1 MPLDPRILEY
11 VERQRAERGID
22 WFREQLAAEEE
33 LPEDPTILG
42 ELGKG
47 ALAGIDNLQ
56 AGAYGVGAMAA
67 QAVGAEGLRDSA
79 LEGYERNIA
88 EAQEN
93 APAVGSYEDVGGFRD
108 AALYAA
114 GGLGQLA
121 PSLALSVGTGG
132 VGGLLVR
139 GAALKAGQLAGQR
152 VAQEGGEELLQSQ
165 VQKQVANQLLARG
178 ATVGAA
184 GSEGATIAGQVYGD
198 RAAEGEYGIAV
209 PLATGVAAGAL
220 GGIAD
225 SRVINAVLGTSK
237 AGVGRTAATVAGL
250 ESATEVGQT
259 ALENLAKG
267 DPLTQGMIDAG
278 ILGGIGGGIVGGAA
292 RAIGGA
298 PTEDP
303 LNARDPLGDALAR
316 ATEQRNT
323 RADERG
329 LTSVAPDAQF
339 QKPDGAPLDEF
350 GMDGTAAAL
359 ARARALKDGTE
370 GPISSSTPT
379 REALP
384 SPEMVF
390 GASGA
395 TPMPDRSGTIDLSTQ
410 LANPVEQ
417 AKVRNQGA
425 LSTAE
430 ALRRA
435 SLVEDKQGP
444 ISSPPPQAPAA
455 GAITGQPGTVQ
466 PDLTATRQTPAQ
478 GAASAAADEK
488 AQATYAARQAEE
500 QRRAQAMQAAA
511 PQTMRLRDG
520 SLLVDGNVESVI
532 TKFGAR
538 YDDTLQATV
547 VPPKQAKKAEAFLA
561 QPATPAAAAPPAQ
574 GMQGGG
580 ASVTSVIPSSA
591 KLPSIPEARAKRE
604 GWQRF
609 KRAET
614 MGVPRAEMPQ
624 IKAGDRA
631 SLVQFVRARGVS
643 NTQETVDPASLQ
655 PTQLEYSPSK
665 VAKAREFVGEDRA
678 ILVSSDNRIIDGHH
692 QWLAKREAGVPIRV
706 IRLEKPAAE
715 LLPMVRE
722 FPSATFEAGSTRN
735 IAAAPAVAESTE
747 PALSRKETADGVQA
761 APQTAEASGA
771 VPDAVAARPGRTP
784 KVSRRERIATVLAEA
799 AEARGD
805 EAPKRTRVVEPPLKL
820 SGMKLILGQTFGREV
835 VFFDTDD
842 DNAPNGFADP
852 EDPKALYINTRAEKP
867 VQRIVMHELLHSLRT
882 TNEKSYRALKRQV
895 QDMVESDAM
904 TKWRDTY
911 LRKLSRKEGGGYEG
925 DIRDDLVIEEILADA
940 MGDYGTT
947 QEFWQKLS
955 ERMEPSLFQRVVQTF
970 AKILQKMMD
979 ALGKRSDLG
988 SKRYFSDLQGVQ
1000 RALLEFADANR
1011 LDNTEDA
1018 DVERDEVMQA
1028 RRTAPLPV
1036 GKAVNEAID
1045 SAADLDAAFRFAS
1058 SKTFGTNRAF
1068 KVELQSRLRAL
1079 ARGMNRDLSEETDAN
1094 DQYLVRMVERDAKIA
1109 LRDNANAVGWYDEK
1123 VSKARAVLALIHPE
1137 IETDSNARFAFTW
1150 ALAATSNGLKVDKNF
1165 ELAERAY
1172 RRYVAEGKMPT
1183 DIGIGTAS
1191 KAINDAMRVFNAM
1204 SAKMPLEKFAE
1215 LMTTKAPV
1223 REIEKLTGYEVSGE
1237 SPDAE
1242 VYGAAIIGPKIGN
1255 GFFANLYGHFEQL
1268 TMDRWLMRTWG
1279 RWTGTLIERN
1289 QEQINAKRE
1298 LLPTLIRKL
1307 SAEERAELGRIIG
1320 KRIGEKASNAD
1331 EIAAAIT
1338 KASQKSVNRDRM
1350 ADIAT
1355 LSDLSALDDLLGKAK
1370 KGQARESIGD
1380 EIRKAGNALTKYIDG
1395 QKESPKGAVER
1406 RRIRRVFNRSLAS
1419 LQKQYPGLT
1428 MSDLQALLWYP
1439 EKRLYDAA
1447 GAIAEDDDAEAGYAD
1462 DEAPDYA
1469 NSAVKLAGLAG
1480 VEKSKI
1486 DAAIKEV
1493 DRARNQL
1500 ERGPGAAQRAGGVS
1514 RADAEAR
1521 ATAGAQLS
1529 RRAVGGGAGGRPSP
1543 DGQVPASERAVPQAE
1558 RSAEEQ
1564 AGQLKP
1570 LPGYAHRKVEGAGP
1584 IPEIVA
1590 AAEQY
1595 ARQAGIP
1602 IKRQARYAT
1611 VDETRGKR
1619 ISDAYAEMQ
1628 HTPNDP
1634 AVREAYRELIRQTT
1648 AQYQALVD
1656 AGYQFWF
1663 IDTKQESNKQY
1674 ASSPW
1679 NAIRELRSSKRMGV
1693 FPTNDG
1699 FGTGTF
1705 DPAANPLL
1713 EETAFEWPIG
1723 GPDGPMQPVLAND
1736 LFRAVHD
1743 AFGHGLEGAG
1753 FRAQGEE
1760 NAWQAHVRLFHGP
1773 AVAAITTETRGQ
1785 NSWLNFNDGLLRDSY
1800 LGEERAKEL
1809 HPKDWETITVGEH
1822 NRTAKTDDTI
1832 FADQKTGLLPA
1843 WAWMEGREFDSLNE
1857 ITDAK
1862 KFAAAVKRVKEGRPF
1877 AFPLHLHDEQTY
1889 ADARLFLSDDGESGF
1904 ALMGD
1909 EIASLFSAG
1918 NGAVTSVLAQAVQEG
1933 GRRIEAY
1940 RTRMPKA
1947 LASGGFMPVA
1957 RVAFDREM
1965 ADPAWDAAKFRQFQN
1980 GEPDLVMFAYMPDET
1995 VDVADVPLVSY
2006 EEAAELQRQAVAKR
2020 PVMQSRRAKPDA
2032 QAAAVRAK
2040 YEGTPQW
2047 LKAPNGKPSKLSEN
2061 EWVQV
2066 RTPNFKKWFGDW
2078 EKYAGMPG
2086 GVWNDG
2092 EKSVSKVVDEN
2103 GEPRVVFHG
2112 SKTAGFNHFDP
2123 ETNRKGDF
2131 GTFFSSSRDTAMT
2144 YSGTRSEAEI
2154 TQVTDDFD
2162 EDFQS
2167 GRGIYPVFLNLRNPH
2182 EESFDGA
2189 NWDGS
2194 RMGQYTVLNEDG
2206 ETVYDDSGQ
2215 GYFDNERD
2223 AQKLADQ
2230 HEGSEVHSADDHYA
2244 TTDSVVREAR
2254 QYGNDGAI
2262 IRQVVDD
2269 GPEGYGA
2276 GDSDIYVIFDSTQ
2289 VKSATQNT
2297 GAFSPKK
2304 KDIRF
2309 SRRQQQTP
2317 EFKAWSKGAPVF
2329 EPEQLVSTYNGG
2341 PLVAMTYH
2349 ATTADVEAFD
2359 MRKANVESDLGRAIY
2374 TTNKISDANTNYGNE
2389 KGPDLEAKIMRDADR
2404 MTNSEVDADGEEM
2417 DYATAKAAAKDRYVQ
2432 NQGNVM
2438 PVYVALQNPAVLGG
2452 VGQTRLDFDENYD
2465 EEADE
2470 YGEPTGTLVDFANAI
2485 RDAMN
2490 DRDQFVV
2497 DGDADTL
2504 YERIMEH
2511 GRDYGFANLSDAIEL
2526 VKGSGELDYT
2536 QDTEDGLMARGEV
2549 IRQAL
2554 KEMGYDGIVDR
2565 TVNEKFGDG
2574 NRNGMGMEDMGA
2586 DTVHVLAFKPT
2597 QVKSAIGNRGT
2608 FSSEDRRV
2616 TYSRKQVDAGRS
2628 FFTDEALKEFD
2639 RLGDWKDRSARLYLQ
2654 PADFLALADDDAGNA
2669 KPEAEQAMARGE
2681 RLRELPLLIIDK
2693 QGRVR
2698 GHEGRNRMRAIMARD
2713 PDAAVPVN
2721 LRSDVI
2727 RWANQGVDSYDRVEF
2742 PATLR
2747 AQAKAADPDFTM
2759 PFPIA
2764 QGEVEGVGKRN
2775 VMFSR
2780 RSQPLYAGQPDMEL
2794 GAENLREKMTRL
2806 LVNNMN
2812 RVQKAKEYLAAR
2824 GATFDDSNDV
2834 ETSETLY
2841 YGKSGEMLRQ
2851 LDQKRIKPL
2860 MELVKRAE
2868 NMGLDVAKVDEYLIA
2883 KHAEERN
2890 KAVAAINKNFPDG
2903 GSGMKTAD
2911 ARAILASYSGPRLA
2925 ALEAVSNAV
2934 QDMHRERVKM
2944 LRDFGLTDP
2953 DELDAWARKYKHY
2966 VPLKTV
2972 DEEPDG
2978 MGTGMGYD
2986 IRGKESKRALGRGD
3000 RATSPLLV
3008 SILDAQRTIIRA
3020 QKAEVGRTILRFA
3033 EQDKAEDLFEIKTQ
3047 DQFRTTVFNSSTG
3060 KTQDALDTAA
3070 MRDAFAVKQGGKLK
3084 FIVVKDEVLKDQL
3097 QKIGASQVGPV
3108 LGLIGKGTRALS
3120 KLYTQYNPSF
3130 TLVNAVR
3137 DAITAG
3143 VNAKAYDRISSGR
3156 LIRELPK
3163 AWKAIAAVNFGKGNA
3178 QWKQTYE
3185 EFLEDGAS
3193 SAGFGLDTIK
3203 DLRTK
3208 AEREFKLAVG
3218 QNGLGRSKKA
3228 WHATVR
3234 GFDRMGTI
3242 VSNANEVF
3250 ENAARLS
3257 LYAQAREQGYTRQ
3270 QAARMAKEVTVNFN
3284 RKGEWGSQINSAF
3297 MFFNAA
3303 VQGNRALYTH
3313 MQKSRKVKAAVF
3325 GIGAM
3330 GFVLAM
3336 LNDGMDEDEE
3346 TGDEVE
3352 NKISDWELD
3361 HSAVLF
3367 TDSDGTRVKFPLPY
3381 GYNVAYVLGRR
3392 AYRFLTGK
3400 DGAQKTAIG
3409 MVAAAYDSFMPLG
3422 GSADDSTIAQAGVR
3436 MMLPTIGTPFFDLAV
3451 NRDSFGKPIAK
3462 EIVSRYDANVPN
3474 SQRYFGGVSP
3484 WAKGLTEWL
3493 NSASGGNAAKAG
3505 AIDINPEHLDFWL
3518 KFATGGVGST
3528 ATGVA
3533 QLAGDDPSLDRTPI
3547 VKAFYGNE
3555 PDYYVSSRFR
3565 EVREISDVL
3574 EGRMRDRDETLTPEE
3589 LRVARASKAV
3599 NLSLNRLYKRLK
3611 ATRAAGQD
3619 ATAVEERIE
3628 QQQRRLIK
3636 AFNSTE
3642 LGEAA

>member
-22 WFREQLAAEEE
+22 WFREQIAAEEQP
-33 LPEDPTILG
+33 PEEPTILG

-47 ALAGIDNLQ
+47 ALSGTDNLQ
-56 AGAYGVGAMAA
+56 AGLFGGAGILA
-67 QAVGAEGLRDSA
+67 QAVGAEGVRDWA
-79 LEGYERNIA
+79 LEGAERNMA

-93 APAVGSYEDVGGFRD
+93 APAVGSYKDVGGIRD
-108 AALYAA
+108 AALYVA

-132 VGGLLVR
+132 AGGLLVR
-139 GAALKAGQLAGQR
+139 GAALKAGQLASQQ
-152 VAQEGGEELLQSQ
+152 AAKEGLDE
-165 VQKQVANQLLARG
+165 VQQAALEKQIANRILARG

-225 SRVINAVLGTSK
+225 SRVIGALLGTSK

-267 DPLTQGMIDAG
+267 DPLTQGMVDAG
-278 ILGGIGGGIVGGAA
+278 ILGGLGGGIVGGAA

-298 PTEDP
+298 PAEDAFD
-303 LNARDPLGDALAR
+303 ARDPLGDALAR
-316 ATEQRNT
+316 AAAQRNT

-329 LTSVAPDAQF
+329 LTAVAPDAQF
-339 QKPDGAPLDEF
+339 QQPDGSQIVLSEQDATD
-350 GMDGTAAAL
+350 AAL
-359 ARARALKDGTE
+359 ARARAISDGTE

-390 GASGA
+390 GTPGA
-395 TPMPDRSGTIDLSTQ
+395 MPMPDRSGTIDLSSQ

-417 AKVRNQGA
+417 AKARNQGA

-466 PDLTATRQTPAQ
+466 PDLTAARQTPAQ
-478 GAASAAADEK
+478 SAASAAADEK
-488 AQATYAARQAEE
+488 AQATYATRQAEE

-532 TKFGAR
+532 TKFGGR

-561 QPATPAAAAPPAQ
+561 PAPAQ

-580 ASVTSVIPSSA
+580 ASVTSVIPSSKTPT

-604 GWQRF
+604 TWQSF
-609 KRAET
+609 DPAET

-624 IKAGDRA
+624 IKAGDRS
-631 SLVQFVRARGVS
+631 SLVQFARARGVQ
-643 NTQETVDPASLQ
+643 NTQETVDPASLK
-655 PTQLEYSPSK
+655 PTQMEYSPAK
-665 VAKAREFVGEDRA
+665 VAQARAFVGNDRA

-692 QWLAKREAGVPIRV
+692 QWMAKREAGVPIRV
-706 IRLEKPAAE
+706 IRMNKPASE
-715 LLPMVRE
+715 LLPIVRE

-747 PALSRKETADGVQA
+747 PALSRKESVDGVQA

-784 KVSRRERIATVLAEA
+784 KVSRRERIASVLAEA

-895 QDMVESDAM
+895 KDMVESDAM

-911 LRKLSRKEGGGYEG
+911 LRKLTRKEGGGYEG

-1011 LDNTEDA
+1011 LDNTEDTDA
-1018 DVERDEVMQA
+1018 ERDDVMQA
-1028 RRTAPLPV
+1028 RKAAPLPV

-1068 KVELQSRLRAL
+1068 KVELQARLRAL

-1137 IETDSNARFAFTW
+1137 IETDPNARFAFTW

-1172 RRYVAEGKMPT
+1172 RRYVADGKMPT

-1191 KAINDAMRVFNAM
+1191 KAINDAMRVFNSMA
-1204 SAKMPLEKFAE
+1204 SKMPLEKFAE

-1298 LLPTLIRKL
+1298 LLPALIRKL
-1307 SAEERAELGRIIG
+1307 SAEERAELGRVIG

-1338 KASQKSVNRDRM
+1338 KASQKEVNRNRM
-1350 ADIAT
+1350 RAIGLGMDLADV
-1355 LSDLSALDDLLGKAK
+1355 LPPPK
-1370 KGQARESIGD
+1370 KGQPRHGLGD
-1380 EIRKAGNALTKYIDG
+1380 EIRKAGNALTKYVDG
-1395 QKESPKGAVER
+1395 QKEAPDGAVER
-1406 RRIRRVFNRSLAS
+1406 RRIRRVFNRSLAN

-1447 GAIAEDDDAEAGYAD
+1447 GAVADDDSAEAGYAD

-1493 DRARNQL
+1493 DRARNEL
-1500 ERGPGAAQRAGGVS
+1500 ERGPGAAQRRGGDS
-1514 RADAEAR
+1514 RVPAPARPAEDVR
-1521 ATAGAQLS
+1521 LS
-1529 RRAVGGGAGGRPSP
+1529 RQAVGGGAGGRPSP

-1558 RSAEEQ
+1558 RGAQGQ

-1595 ARQAGIP
+1595 ARKAGIP
-1602 IKRQARYAT
+1602 IKRQARYAE
-1611 VDETRGKR
+1611 VDAARAKR
-1619 ISDAYAEMQ
+1619 IADAYTAME

-1634 AVREAYRELIRQTT
+1634 LVREAYRDLITQTT

-1663 IDTKQESNKQY
+1663 IDTKQESNQEY

-1699 FGTGTF
+1699 FGTGEF
-1705 DPAANPLL
+1705 NPAANPLL

-1723 GPDGPMQPVLAND
+1723 GPDGPLQPVLAND

-1785 NSWLNFNDGLLRDSY
+1785 NSWLNYGPH
-1800 LGEERAKEL
+1800 GER
-1809 HPKDWETITVGEH
+1809 
-1822 NRTAKTDDTI
+1822 NRTAKTEDTI

-1862 KFAAAVKRVKEGRPF
+1862 QFAAAVKRVKEGRPF

-1904 ALMGD
+1904 ALIGD

-1933 GRRIEAY
+1933 GRRVEAY

-1947 LASGGFMPVA
+1947 LATGGFMPVA
-1957 RVAFDREM
+1957 RVAFDREQ

-1980 GEPDLVMFAYMPDET
+1980 GEPDLVMFAYMPGES

-2006 EEAAELQRQAVAKR
+2006 DEAVELQKQAVAKR
-2020 PVMQSRRAKPDA
+2020 PVMLSRKTRSGEDTEFGDPVVAEYMRLTDDDTAFQYAVSQEKEFARLADDVLGKGYTVEEEQVDPAYRKRAELPDGRVLPGVKRQWRISRDVKIATAKGPMDVVNEAVVYQAENGTLWLDISNNEAGTGGAAIYAAVANYAYNNDMVFVEDPAGLSSKAIARRVEHMLSQAMKFGTIRHMRPGDRLLAPVEVGPDNNRQRLQLEWSANDERNIRKLIEFTSERVIAEVPEIENLGYDLVNGTLLDTDGSPLPDGELDWIARPRADGKISNAGRA
-2032 QAAAVRAK
+2032 QAGRATLERALLGRALLRELDGRAVGDVDNVPGSRAAAK
-2040 YEGTPQW
+2040 LRRGLLYSR
-2047 LKAPNGKPSKLSEN
+2047 K
-2061 EWVQV
+2061 QV
-2066 RTPNFKKWFGDW
+2066 ESPAFKRWFGD
-2078 EKYAGMPG
+2078 
-2086 GVWNDG
+2086 
-2092 EKSVSKVVDEN
+2092 SVAVVT
-2103 GEPRVVFHG
+2103 V
-2112 SKTAGFNHFDP
+2112 DP
-2123 ETNRKGDF
+2123 ETGDPVTSSRQRGVTVPEVMYHSTDADF
-2131 GTFFSSSRDTAMT
+2131 DQFEVGRETVNGGTFGNWT
-2144 YSGTRSEAEI
+2144 TRRA
-2154 TQVTDDFD
+2154 
-2162 EDFQS
+2162 
-2167 GRGIYPVFLNLRNPH
+2167 
-2182 EESFDGA
+2182 
-2189 NWDGS
+2189 
-2194 RMGQYTVLNEDG
+2194 
-2206 ETVYDDSGQ
+2206 
-2215 GYFDNERD
+2215 
-2223 AQKLADQ
+2223 
-2230 HEGSEVHSADDHYA
+2230 
-2244 TTDSVVREAR
+2244 
-2254 QYGNDGAI
+2254 AI
-2262 IRQVVDD
+2262 FV
-2269 GPEGYGA
+2269 
-2276 GDSDIYVIFDSTQ
+2276 
-2289 VKSATQNT
+2289 
-2297 GAFSPKK
+2297 
-2304 KDIRF
+2304 
-2309 SRRQQQTP
+2309 TP
-2317 EFKAWSKGAPVF
+2317 ENDAAEAYSK
-2329 EPEQLVSTYNGG
+2329 
-2341 PLVAMTYH
+2341 
-2349 ATTADVEAFD
+2349 
-2359 MRKANVESDLGRAIY
+2359 
-2374 TTNKISDANTNYGNE
+2374 
-2389 KGPDLEAKIMRDADR
+2389 
-2404 MTNSEVDADGEEM
+2404 ADGKFKSG
-2417 DYATAKAAAKDRYVQ
+2417 A
-2432 NQGNVM
+2432 NVM
-2438 PVYVALQNPAVLGG
+2438 PVYVKAERPLDLSGGLIQNKDANQIEAAGGNPRAFYRFDWSMFDEESGGFDTVEMLKSAGYDSVIFWDENPDTGASFKAYALFAPEQLKSATGNNGDFNPA
-2452 VGQTRLDFDENYD
+2452 
-2465 EEADE
+2465 
-2470 YGEPTGTLVDFANAI
+2470 
-2485 RDAMN
+2485 
-2490 DRDQFVV
+2490 
-2497 DGDADTL
+2497 
-2504 YERIMEH
+2504 
-2511 GRDYGFANLSDAIEL
+2511 
-2526 VKGSGELDYT
+2526 
-2536 QDTEDGLMARGEV
+2536 
-2549 IRQAL
+2549 
-2554 KEMGYDGIVDR
+2554 
-2565 TVNEKFGDG
+2565 
-2574 NRNGMGMEDMGA
+2574 
-2586 DTVHVLAFKPT
+2586 
-2597 QVKSAIGNRGT
+2597 
-2608 FSSEDRRV
+2608 DRRI
-2616 TYSRKQVDAGRS
+2616 T
-2628 FFTDEALKEFD
+2628 
-2639 RLGDWKDRSARLYLQ
+2639 
-2654 PADFLALADDDAGNA
+2654 
-2669 KPEAEQAMARGE
+2669 
-2681 RLRELPLLIIDK
+2681 
-2693 QGRVR
+2693 
-2698 GHEGRNRMRAIMARD
+2698 
-2713 PDAAVPVN
+2713 
-2721 LRSDVI
+2721 
-2727 RWANQGVDSYDRVEF
+2727 
-2742 PATLR
+2742 
-2747 AQAKAADPDFTM
+2747 
-2759 PFPIA
+2759 
-2764 QGEVEGVGKRN
+2764 
-2775 VMFSR
+2775 FSR

-2794 GAENLREKMTRL
+2794 GKENLREKMTRL

-2812 RVQKAKEYLAAR
+2812 RVEKAKEYLAAR
-2824 GATFDDSNDV
+2824 GAMFNDTNDV
-2834 ETSETLY
+2834 ETAETLY

-2851 LDQKRIKPL
+2851 LDQRRIKPL
-2860 MELVKRAE
+2860 MELVKTAE

-2890 KAVAAINKNFPDG
+2890 RAVAAINKNFPDA
-2903 GSGMKTAD
+2903 GSGMKTDD
-2911 ARAILASYSGPRLA
+2911 ARRILASYSGPRLA
-2925 ALEAVSNAV
+2925 KLEAISNAV

-3033 EQDKAEDLFEIKTQ
+3033 EQDTNEDLFEIRDQ
-3047 DQFRTTVFNSSTG
+3047 DAFRTTVFNSATG

-3208 AEREFKLAVG
+3208 AEREFRLAVG
-3218 QNGLGRSKKA
+3218 QNGLSRSKQA

-3234 GFDRMGTI
+3234 GMDRVGTL
-3242 VSNANEVF
+3242 VSNANEIF

-3257 LYAQAREQGYTRQ
+3257 LYAQAREKGYTRQ

-3313 MQKSRKVKAAVF
+3313 MQKSPKVKAAVM
-3325 GIGAM
+3325 GIGAI
-3330 GFVLAM
+3330 GFALAM
-3336 LNDGMDEDEE
+3336 LNDGLDEDEE

-3400 DGAQKTAIG
+3400 DSAQKTAIG

-3462 EIVSRYDANVPN
+3462 EIVSRYDANVPD

-3493 NSASGGNAAKAG
+3493 NSATGGNAAKAG

-3518 KFATGGVGST
+3518 KFVTGGVGST
-3528 ATGVA
+3528 VTGLG
-3533 QLAGDDPSLDRTPI
+3533 QLAGDEPSLDRTPI

-3555 PDYYVSSRFR
+3555 PDYYISSRFR
-3565 EVREISDVL
+3565 EVREVADVL

-3589 LRVARASKAV
+3589 LRVARASKV
-3599 NLSLNRLYKRLK
+3599 VGLSLNRLYKRLK
-3611 ATRAAGQD
+3611 ALQAAGQD
-3619 ATAVEERIE
+3619 TAAIEERIE